1 MSPNPTATV
10 EKNSMIPE
18 QFRAPETPPP
28 LNERVKLSGKQQQA
42 AESLLT
48 DFSVA
53 LEGLPVFLS
62 QQGTIEVSAGAQPT
76 EVFERMARQVER
88 LWRDGTDQPA
98 REVIRFD
105 EEVISSEKD
114 RTSFLLYSVHV
125 AGALT
130 LTVGWQPALSLT
142 QLRAETGDAVGAL
155 RRVIAAS

>member
-1 MSPNPTATV
+1 
-10 EKNSMIPE
+10 MIPD

-28 LNERVKLSGKQQQA
+28 LNERVKLSGKQQA
-42 AESLLT
+42 AESILT

-62 QQGTIEVSAGAQPT
+62 QQGTIEASAGTQPT
-76 EVFERMARQVER
+76 DVFERMARQAER
-88 LWRDGTDQPA
+88 LWRDATDQPA

-105 EEVISSEKD
+105 EEVISSESD

-130 LTVGWQPALSLT
+130 LTVGWQPSLSLT
-142 QLRAETGDAVGAL
+142 QLRAETSDAVEAL
-155 RRVIAAS
+155 RRVLATA